1 MLGYPSPR
9 SVVSPTPTRSKVDA
23 EIKKDLWQDHQHVIF
38 KKRSH
43 VHLERLNQN
52 AISDSFPSSVSSC
65 LPSQERSYPRSTSWF
80 KPMLLRSSRKKTT
93 STLGATMHKK
103 EFAEN
108 GSEMPLNARMKHS
121 KWMGIFESGSQWNER
136 LLPDASW
143 NPTGSRRPW
152 MNHLLPLG
160 MKETSLFPRNPSNHE
175 HPSER
180 DRRVM
185 VAMAMTRF
193 ELVTF

>member
-1 MLGYPSPR
+1 M
-9 SVVSPTPTRSKVDA
+9 
-23 EIKKDLWQDHQHVIF
+23 IF

-52 AISDSFPSSVSSC
+52 AMSDSFPSSVSSC

-80 KPMLLRSSRKKTT
+80 KPMLLRSSRKKKT

-108 GSEMPLNARMKHS
+108 GSDCKHEALQVD
-121 KWMGIFESGSQWNER
+121 GIFESGPQWNER

-152 MNHLLPLG
+152 MNHLNPLG
-160 MKETSLFPRNPSNHE
+160 MKGNGCFPETFQP
-175 HPSER
+175 
-180 DRRVM
+180 
-185 VAMAMTRF
+185 
-193 ELVTF
+193 